1 MTLRLT
7 LLGLFAASF
16 AVGAQAEL
24 PASLVA
30 TPVSVDPA
38 NRDFADLEPLGAAIG
53 DRRIVML
60 GEAAHGDGTTF
71 EAKARV
77 MRYLHERK
85 GFDVFVIESGFYDLA
100 AAQALVDAGAAPSAA
115 IRQAIFPL
123 WGAAD
128 QFKPALDL
136 LDGARKSDKPVAL
149 AGFDIQATGLA
160 QKRLVGDLLTLAGRM
175 GDHEGLRRIAGA
187 QALFFQKRI
196 AGLAELDKVA
206 LDAAFDS
213 AARDLA
219 NSTLDDRDRW
229 IRQLGS
235 MKTAFDFYGALAK
248 QPPEPRGLNRRDE
261 GMADNL
267 AWLATQQYP
276 GRKLMVWAATSHVIR
291 DRGAIE
297 VTGDKEMVP
306 AGAHLANG
314 PLGGEVYILG
324 FTASDGAM
332 GSMRSPEPMPIGA
345 APAGSVEADATASA
359 GDAFFVPVEQAAGTR
374 LVVRGMG
381 HAPWAGDWGKA
392 LDGLIVL
399 REMKPTTYSKR

>member
-1 MTLRLT
+1 MKLYLNI
-7 LLGLFAASF
+7 AALMMASL
-16 AVGAQAEL
+16 AVGARAEL
-24 PASLVA
+24 PASLSV

-53 DRRIVML
+53 ERRIVML

-100 AAQALVDAGAAPSAA
+100 AAQALVDGGAAPSAA

-123 WGAAD
+123 WGAAE
-128 QFKPALDL
+128 QFRPALDL
-136 LDGARKSDKPVAL
+136 IDEAGKESKPIAL

-160 QKRLVGDLLTLAGRM
+160 QKRLVGDLLQLAGRM
-175 GDHEGLRRIAGA
+175 GDHQGVRRIAAA
-187 QALFFQKRI
+187 QALFFQKRVAALSEI
-196 AGLAELDKVA
+196 DRVA

-213 AARDLA
+213 ASRDLA
-219 NSTLDDRDRW
+219 SSSLDDRDRW
-229 IRQLGS
+229 IQQLAS
-235 MKTAFDFYGALAK
+235 MRTAFDFYAAISR

-261 GMADNL
+261 GMAANL
-267 AWLATQQYP
+267 AWLAEKQYP
-276 GRKLMVWAATSHVIR
+276 GRKMMVWAATSHVIR
-291 DRGAIE
+291 DRAAIE
-297 VTGDKEMVP
+297 ATGDKEMVP
-306 AGAHLANG
+306 AGAHLAKG
-314 PLGGEVYILG
+314 PIGNEIYILG
-324 FTASDGAM
+324 FTAANGAM

-345 APAGSVEADATASA
+345 APVGSVEADVTARP
-359 GDAFFVPVEQAAGTR
+359 GEAFFIPVEKAKGMR
-374 LVVRGMG
+374 LVARGMG

>member
-1 MTLRLT
+1 MKLKLNI
-7 LLGLFAASF
+7 AAMVLASL
-16 AVGAQAEL
+16 AVGARAEL
-24 PASLVA
+24 PASLAA

-53 DRRIVML
+53 ERRIVML

-100 AAQALVDAGAAPSAA
+100 AAQALVDGGTTPSAA

-123 WGAAD
+123 WGAAE

-136 LDGARKSDKPVAL
+136 IDGARRTDRPIAL

-160 QKRLVGDLLTLAGRM
+160 QKRLVGDLLGLAGRM
-175 GDHEGLRRIAGA
+175 GDHQGVRRIAAA

-196 AGLAELDKVA
+196 AGLAEIDRAA

-213 AARDLA
+213 ASRDLA
-219 NSTLDDRDRW
+219 GSSLDDRQRW
-229 IRQLGS
+229 IQQLAS
-235 MKTAFDFYGALAK
+235 MKTAFDFYAALAK

-261 GMADNL
+261 GMAANL
-267 AWLATQQYP
+267 AWLAERQYP
-276 GRKLMVWAATSHVIR
+276 GRKMMVWAATSHVIR
-291 DRGAIE
+291 DRAAIE

-306 AGAHLANG
+306 AGAHLAKG
-314 PLGGEVYILG
+314 PLGKQVYILG
-324 FTASDGAM
+324 FTAADGAM
-332 GSMRSPEPMPIGA
+332 GSMRSGETKIGA
-345 APAGSVEADATASA
+345 APAGSVEADVTASP
-359 GDAFFVPVEQAAGTR
+359 GEAFFVPVEKAAGTR

-399 REMKPTTYSKR
+399 REMKPTTYPKR